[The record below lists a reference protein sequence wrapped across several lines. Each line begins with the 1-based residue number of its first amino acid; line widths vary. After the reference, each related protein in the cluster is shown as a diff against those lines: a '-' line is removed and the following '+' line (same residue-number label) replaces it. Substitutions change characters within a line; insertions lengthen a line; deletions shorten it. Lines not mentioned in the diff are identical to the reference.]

1 MRMGKVTV
9 MLVCDRC
16 MCGGG
21 GGGGLSCL
29 KIMDIIGDKKLTEGW
44 IKKDLGRKEKKRK
57 RKQYFIFVKSN

>member
-1 MRMGKVTV
+1 MGKVMV

-29 KIMDIIGDKKLTEGW
+29 KIMDIISDKKLTQG
-44 IKKDLGRKEKKRK
+44 
-57 RKQYFIFVKSN
+57 

>member
-16 MCGGG
+16 MCGRG

-29 KIMDIIGDKKLTEGW
+29 KIMDIIGDKKLTEG
-44 IKKDLGRKEKKRK
+44 
-57 RKQYFIFVKSN
+57 